1 MFKKIILSLF
11 IVLFSTV
18 SAYAAVTTYNYS
30 LTVSIYKYIGED
42 AIPVDDHMYKTLDKT
57 FKEKPGDFTMLYSIS
72 SIMTDQ
78 MQVSKFSNKITNGS
92 VIQNLNGEL
101 YSYGDVEN
109 KKILNVNYEV
119 KTLDLQFKTEQRYLI
134 KNDTDFD
141 KISYTFSSKNV
152 PLIVLY
158 KLEKQ

>member
-11 IVLFSTV
+11 IVLFSTF
-18 SAYAAVTTYNYS
+18 SAYAVVPTYNYN
-30 LTVSIYKYIGED
+30 LTVSIYKYTGED
-42 AIPVDDHMYKTLDKT
+42 SIPVDDHMYNTLDKT
-57 FKEKPGDFTMLYSIS
+57 FKEKPSDFTMLYSIS

-78 MQVSKFSNKITNGS
+78 MQVAQFSNKITNGS

-134 KNDTDFD
+134 KNDSDFN

>member
-18 SAYAAVTTYNYS
+18 SAYAVVPTYNYN
-30 LTVSIYKYIGED
+30 LTVSIYKYTGED
-42 AIPVDDHMYKTLDKT
+42 SIPVDDQIYKTLDKT

-78 MQVSKFSNKITNGS
+78 MQVSQFSNKITNGS
-92 VIQNLNGEL
+92 VIQSLNGEL

-134 KNDTDFD
+134 KNDSDFN